1 MHPEML
7 GGLVSNASSCHWWAM
22 TDSSS
27 FSSMAPLMGRAVM
40 VVVIVEFL
48 WCVVVLLR
56 RASNCGSLTDEFDQF
71 KIRKILMFGSPCD

>member
-1 MHPEML
+1 M
-7 GGLVSNASSCHWWAM
+7 
-22 TDSSS
+22 
-27 FSSMAPLMGRAVM
+27 
-40 VVVIVEFL
+40 VVIVEFL